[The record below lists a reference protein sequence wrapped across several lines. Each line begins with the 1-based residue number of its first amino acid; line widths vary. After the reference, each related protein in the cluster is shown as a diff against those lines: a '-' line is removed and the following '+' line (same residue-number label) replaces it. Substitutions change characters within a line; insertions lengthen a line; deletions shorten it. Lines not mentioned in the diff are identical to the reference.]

1 MSLVGNFT
9 FQSYDREAR
18 NAGIGTGQVVDRG
31 EDVVEL
37 SPRRSRTIS
46 KRESDVP
53 DDSTLAEKKSGQD
66 AEETEGRVNALARQL
81 TKHSTYSNVLDESPF
96 NAPKDSQLN
105 PHSPNFNARAWAKSI
120 LNLQLREPEKSTMR
134 SAGIAFRDLN
144 VHGFGSDTDY
154 QKTVGNIFWE
164 GVEVAK
170 KVFGVGQRKIQIL
183 RGFDGLLES
192 GEMLVVLGPPG
203 RSVVKKHSRGSVC
216 QLS

>member
-18 NAGIGTGQVVDRG
+18 NTGIGAAGQVADRR
-31 EDVVEL
+31 EDVEVEM
-37 SPRRSRTIS
+37 SSRRSRTTS
-46 KRESDVP
+46 KRDSDFP
-53 DDSTLAEKKSGQD
+53 DDLTLTSGQD
-66 AEETEGRVNALARQL
+66 AEETRGEERVNALARQL
-81 TKHSTYSNVLDESPF
+81 TQHSIHSNAFDQSPF
-96 NAPKDSQLN
+96 NAPKDSELN
-105 PHSPNFNARAWAKSI
+105 PHSPNFSARAWTRSI
-120 LNLQLREPEKSTMR
+120 LNLQSREPEKSTMR

-164 GVEVAK
+164 GVEMAK

-203 RSVVKKHSRGSVC
+203 RSAVKTFSVVLC
-216 QLS
+216 AN